1 MHVGEA
7 ARMATVNVGIT
18 STAPSGRFIQSSLEP
33 FYRLSK
39 SYPTSTV
46 GDRIVPIDSLRS

>member
-1 MHVGEA
+1 
-7 ARMATVNVGIT
+7 MATVNVGIT

-33 FYRLSK
+33 FYRLNK